1 MRFTSDRTRLPGA
14 LVVALCLAAG
24 VVQAQGQ
31 TGAITGAVT
40 DRVTNTPLSS
50 VRVSVLGTNRAAVTN
65 QQGRYTLAGL
75 PAGTY
80 QVQAT
85 IIGYAATTNAATV
98 AAGQAANVDFG
109 LRPAAVSLDAV
120 TVTTPAGEQRARESG
135 NAITNIDLPKV
146 IENQT
151 TASLADALSGRDA
164 GVQVLQSGGT
174 VGTGTRIRIRGQTSL
189 SLSNE
194 PVYYVDG
201 VRVESG
207 DNSLSIG
214 TGGQAPSRINDI
226 NPEDI
231 ANVEVVKG
239 PAAATLYGTQAANGV
254 IRITTKH
261 GVAGPARWRIYSE
274 GGIMNDKNQ
283 YPTNYFGWGH
293 RDSVP
298 PTGPVIQIIQQ
309 CRLLQSLATV
319 RPCVIDSLTTYNVL
333 MDPKQTPIGTGYRG
347 QVGLQVQGGTDQVQY
362 YLSGDYQD
370 DLGIY
375 RLPDVEYARLTTAY
389 AGIAPAYEVYR
400 PNEQKQTSIRSNI
413 HVLPIPQLDITGNL
427 GIVQSRARL
436 PQNDNNVTGFL
447 PSGLFGRGQEG
458 SPFIWGFFLPG
469 DVFQIL
475 TDQDIS
481 RVTGSLSSTWRPRTF
496 LTWRANVGLDYTGRN
511 DIQFQSRGQGPNFGT
526 FRQGRRSD
534 NRFTIFHYTTDLG
547 GTAQFQ
553 LTPTINSKTSVGLQ
567 FLKDNFFGVLANGQN
582 MPPGAKSITSAA
594 IRTATEQTTL
604 AVTLGTYIEQQFG
617 WRDRV
622 FITGAI
628 RHDRNSTFGI
638 ETRSVN
644 YPKIQ
649 GSWVIS
655 DEAFY
660 PHSMPVSNLKL
671 RFAYGASGQQ
681 PGSVDALL
689 FYLGQTATVFQG
701 ATASDQPGI
710 DLSAFGNLKLKPEWS
725 SELELGFD
733 AGLFDDAARLELTY
747 YNKRTKDALI
757 NRRLPPSQGINQTR
771 FENIGSV
778 QNRGLEVLLS
788 TQRDVG
794 SSARVDATVSIARN
808 TNKLLKLG
816 VPPIVNGEIQQR
828 EGYPLFGFWDRPI
841 LGFNDANHNGIIEV
855 GEVTVGDTA
864 LYLGSSIPRTV
875 ITLNAGLSFFK
886 NRLRL
891 AGQLDY
897 RGDWKAYNLTERFR
911 CVGAGFNCAAV
922 NDPNDNLADQ
932 ARAVAAGSSA
942 RGFTQAGYI
951 TNGTFMRLREAS
963 LTYTAPEAWAK
974 LVRAQS
980 MQFSLTGR
988 NLLKWTNYDGIDP
1001 ELNGN
1006 GQSDFPDDF
1015 LTAPPIRT
1023 VAVRVS
1029 LGF

>member
-1 MRFTSDRTRLPGA
+1 MRLNSGRASLTAG
-14 LVVALCLAAG
+14 LAAAVLLLG
-24 VVQAQGQ
+24 AAPICAVAQQQQG
-31 TGAITGAVT
+31 TISGTVT
-40 DRVTNTPLSS
+40 DRVAGAPIPT
-50 VRVSVLGTNRAAVTN
+50 VRVSALNTNRSAFTN
-65 QQGRYTLAGL
+65 QQGRYSLQGL
-75 PAGTY
+75 PPGTY
-80 QVQAT
+80 QVQAA
-85 IIGYAATTNAATV
+85 IIGYGAVSNPATV
-98 AAGQAANVDFG
+98 TAGQTTTVDFV
-109 LRPAAVSLDAV
+109 LRPAAVSLDVV
-120 TVTTPAGEQRARESG
+120 TVVTPAGEQRARESG
-135 NAITNIDLPKV
+135 NAITNINLPNV
-146 IENQT
+146 IANQT
-151 TASLADALSGRDA
+151 TSSLADALSGRDA
-164 GVQVLQSGGT
+164 GVQILQSGGT

-194 PVYYVDG
+194 PIYYVDG

-214 TGGQAPSRINDI
+214 TGGQSPSRINDI

-283 YPTNYFGWGH
+283 YPTNYFSWGH
-293 RDSVP
+293 RGTT
-298 PTGPVIQIIQQ
+298 TGIQ
-309 CRLLQSLATV
+309 CRLLSSLATTN
-319 RPCVIDSLTTYNVL
+319 PCVIDSLTSYNVL
-333 MDPKQTPIGTGYRG
+333 MDPTQTPIGTGYRG
-347 QVGLQVQGGTDQVQY
+347 QLGLQVQGGTDQVQY
-362 YLSGDYQD
+362 YVSGDYQD

-375 RLPDVEYARLTTAY
+375 QLPDVEYGRLTKAY
-389 AGIAPAYEVYR
+389 AGITPAYNVYR
-400 PNEQKQTSIRSNI
+400 PNEQRQTSFRSNI
-413 HVLPIPQLDITGNL
+413 HILPIPQLDITGNL
-427 GIVQSRARL
+427 GLVQSRARL

-458 SPFIWGFFLPG
+458 SPLIWGFFLPG

-481 RVTGSLSSTWRPRTF
+481 RVTGSLAGAWRPTTF

-511 DIQFQSRGQGPNFGT
+511 DIQFQSRGQGPQFGT

-534 NRFTIFHYTTDLG
+534 NRFTIFHYTGDVG
-547 GTAQFQ
+547 GTAQFN
-553 LTPTINSKTSVGLQ
+553 LTPTVSSKTSVGLQ

-582 MPPGAKSITSAA
+582 LPPGAKSISSAA

-604 AVTLGTYIEQQFG
+604 AVTLGTYIEEQVA

-622 FITGAI
+622 FVTGAV

-644 YPKIQ
+644 YPKIA
-649 GSWVIS
+649 GAWVIS
-655 DEAFY
+655 DESFY
-660 PHSMPVSNLKL
+660 PRSMPFNNLKL

-701 ATASDQPGI
+701 TAATDQPGI

-725 SELELGFD
+725 REFELGFD
-733 AGLFDDAARLELTY
+733 AGFLHDAGRLELTY

-778 QNRGLEVLLS
+778 QNRGLEALI
-788 TQRDVG
+788 
-794 SSARVDATVSIARN
+794 SAQGGITSGVAGDATLSIARN

-841 LGFNDANHNGIIEV
+841 LSYNDANNNGIIEV

-864 LYLGSSIPRTV
+864 VYLGSSIPRTV
-875 ITLNAGLSFFK
+875 VTFNAGLSFFHNK
-886 NRLRL
+886 LRL

-911 CVGAGFNCAAV
+911 CVGAGFNCIGV
-922 NDPNDNLADQ
+922 NDPNAPAAEQ
-932 ARAVAAGSSA
+932 ARAVAAGSA
-942 RGFTQAGYI
+942 LKGFTQAGYI
-951 TNGTFMRLREAS
+951 TDGAFMRLREAS
-963 LTYTAPEAWAK
+963 LTYTAPDAWAK
-974 LVRAQS
+974 MVHAQS
-980 MQFSLTGR
+980 LQFSVTGR

-1023 VAVRVS
+1023 LAVRVS

>member
-1 MRFTSDRTRLPGA
+1 MRLTSGRASLTAGLAAALLFGGGAAATRL
-14 LVVALCLAAG
+14 AAQ
-24 VVQAQGQ
+24 QAQQQGGING
-31 TGAITGAVT
+31 TVT
-40 DRVTNTPLSS
+40 DRVSGAPLAS
-50 VRVSVLGTNRAAVTN
+50 VRVSVLNTNRSAFTN
-65 QQGRYTLAGL
+65 QQGKFFLQGL
-75 PAGTY
+75 PVGTY
-80 QVQAT
+80 QLQASL
-85 IIGYAATTNAATV
+85 IGYGAATGSAAVTTGQNAT
-98 AAGQAANVDFG
+98 VDFG
-109 LRPAAVSLDAV
+109 LKAAAVSLDVV
-120 TVTTPAGEQRARESG
+120 TVVTPAGEQRAREAGTATS
-135 NAITNIDLPKV
+135 NIDMPT
-146 IENQT
+146 ITQNQT
-151 TASLADALSGRDA
+151 VTTFADAMSGRDA

-239 PAAATLYGTQAANGV
+239 PAASTLYGTQAANGV

-261 GVAGPARWRIYSE
+261 GVAGPARWRVYAE
-274 GGIMNDKNQ
+274 GGVLNDKNQ
-283 YPTNYFGWGH
+283 YPTNFMSWGH
-293 RDSVP
+293 RGAT
-298 PTGPVIQIIQQ
+298 TGIQ
-309 CRLLQSLATV
+309 CRLLSSVATTN
-319 RPCVIDSLTTYNVL
+319 PCVIDSMTSYNVL

-347 QVGLQVQGGTDQVQY
+347 QLGLQVQGGTDQVQY
-362 YLSGDYQD
+362 YLSGDYSD

-375 RLPDVEYARLTTAY
+375 RLSDVEYQRLTTTF
-389 AGIAPAYEVYR
+389 AGSPPPYEVYR
-400 PNEQKQTSIRSNI
+400 PNEQKQTSLRSNI
-413 HVLPIPQLDITGNL
+413 HILPMPQLDITGNL
-427 GIVQSRARL
+427 GLVQSRARL

-458 SPFIWGFFLPG
+458 SPNIWGFFLPG

-475 TDQDIS
+475 TQQDIS
-481 RVTGSLSSTWRPRTF
+481 RVTGSLAGNYRPTTF
-496 LTWRANVGLDYTGRN
+496 LTVRANVGLDYTGRN
-511 DIQFQSRGQGPNFGT
+511 DIQFQARGEGPNFSN
-526 FRQGRRSD
+526 FKQGRRSD
-534 NRFTIFHYTTDLG
+534 NRFTIFHYTSDLS
-547 GTAQFQ
+547 GTAQFE
-553 LTPTINSKTSVGLQ
+553 LSPTVNSRTSVGLQ
-567 FLKDNFFGVLANGQN
+567 FLKDDFFGVLANGQN
-582 MPPGAKSITSAA
+582 MPPGAHSITSGA
-594 IRTATEQTTL
+594 IRTASEQTTL
-604 AVTLGTYIEQQFG
+604 AVTLGYYAEEQIG

-622 FITGAI
+622 FITGGL

-638 ETRSVN
+638 KTRSVS

-655 DEAFY
+655 DEDFY

-681 PGSVDALL
+681 PGSTDALL
-689 FYLGQTATVFQG
+689 FYLGQTATING
-701 ATASDQPGI
+701 SDQPGI
-710 DLSAFGNLKLKPEWS
+710 DLSAFGNPNLKPEWS
-725 SELELGFD
+725 SEVELGFD
-733 AGLFDDAARLELTY
+733 AGLFKDAARFELTY

-757 NRRLPPSQGINQTR
+757 SRRLPPSQGINQTR

-778 QNRGLEVLLS
+778 QNRGIEALI
-788 TQRDVG
+788 
-794 SSARVDATVSIARN
+794 SARQDISPKVGWDATISIARN

-841 LGFNDANHNGIIEV
+841 TGYTDANGNGIIEV
-855 GEVTVGDTA
+855 NEVTVADSA
-864 LYLGSSIPRTV
+864 LYLGSSIPRTIV
-875 ITLNAGLSFFK
+875 TLNAGFNFLR

-891 AGQLDY
+891 SGQFDY

-911 CVGAGFNCAAV
+911 CVGAGFNCEGV
-922 NDPNDNLADQ
+922 NDPNAPFAEQ
-932 ARAVAAGSSA
+932 ARSVAAGSSA
-942 RGFTQAGYI
+942 LGFSQAGYI
-951 TNGTFMRLREAS
+951 TDGTFLRLREAS
-963 LTYTAPEAWAK
+963 LTYTAPDNWART
-974 LVRAQS
+974 VHAQS

-1006 GQSDFPDDF
+1006 GQSDLPDDF

-1023 VAVRVS
+1023 MAVRVS

>member
-1 MRFTSDRTRLPGA
+1 MRFTIGRSRLLGVLA
-14 LVVALCLAAG
+14 VALAFGAG
-24 VVQAQGQ
+24 VAQAQQQSG
-31 TGAITGAVT
+31 TISGTVT
-40 DRVTNTPLSS
+40 DRINNAVLAS
-50 VRVSVLGTNRAAVTN
+50 VRVSALGTNRSAVTN
-65 QQGRYTLAGL
+65 QQGHYTLAGI

-85 IIGYAATTNAATV
+85 IIGYAATTNPATV
-98 AAGQAANVDFG
+98 AAGQAATVDFA

-120 TVTTPAGEQRARESG
+120 TVVTPAGEQRARESG
-135 NAITNIDLPKV
+135 NAITNINLPTV
-146 IENQT
+146 IANQT
-151 TASLADALSGRDA
+151 TSNLADALSGRDA

-261 GVAGPARWRIYSE
+261 GIAGPARWRIYSE
-274 GGIMNDKNQ
+274 GGILNDKNK
-283 YPTNYFGWGH
+283 YPTNYFSWGH
-293 RDSVP
+293 RGAATV
-298 PTGPVIQIIQQ
+298 Q
-309 CRLLQSLATV
+309 CRLLSSLAVTN
-319 RPCVIDSLTTYNVL
+319 PCVIDSMTSYNVL
-333 MDPKQTPIGTGYRG
+333 MDPAQTPIGTGYRG
-347 QVGLQVQGGTDQVQY
+347 QLGLQVGGGTDQVQY
-362 YLSGDYQD
+362 YVSGDYQD

-375 RLPDVEYARLTTAY
+375 RLSDVEYGRLTQAY

-400 PNEQKQTSIRSNI
+400 PNEQKQSSFRSNVHI
-413 HVLPIPQLDITGNL
+413 LPIPQLDITGNL
-427 GIVQSRARL
+427 GLVQSRARL

-447 PSGLFGRGQEG
+447 PSGLFGRGQAG
-458 SPFIWGFFLPG
+458 SPLIWGFFLPG

-475 TDQDIS
+475 TEQDIS
-481 RVTGSLSSTWRPRTF
+481 RVTGSLSSSWRPTTF

-511 DIQFQSRGQGPNFGT
+511 DIQFQSRGQGPNFSS

-534 NRFTIFHYTTDLG
+534 NRFTIFHYTADVG
-547 GTAQFQ
+547 GTAQFN
-553 LTPTINSKTSVGLQ
+553 LTPTVTSKTSVGLQ
-567 FLKDNFFGVLANGQN
+567 FLKDNFNGVLANGQN

-594 IRTATEQTTL
+594 IRTASEATTL
-604 AVTLGTYIEQQFG
+604 SVTLGTYVEEQIG
-617 WRDRV
+617 WRDRM
-622 FITGAI
+622 FLTGAV

-638 ETRSVN
+638 QTRSVN
-644 YPKIQ
+644 YPKIA

-655 DEAFY
+655 DETFF
-660 PHSMPVSNLKL
+660 PRSVPVSNLKL

-681 PGSVDALL
+681 PGSIDALL
-689 FYLGQTATVFQG
+689 FYLGQTATLFQG
-701 ATASDQPGI
+701 TTASDQPGI
-710 DLSAFGNLKLKPEWS
+710 DLSAFGNPSLKPEWS

-733 AGLFDDAARLELTY
+733 AGLLHDAARFELTY

-778 QNRGLEVLLS
+778 QNRGIEALLS
-788 TQRDVG
+788 MQGGITSGVAG
-794 SSARVDATVSIARN
+794 DATLSIARN
-808 TNKLLKLG
+808 TNKVLKLG
-816 VPPIVNGEIQQR
+816 VPPIVNGEIQER

-841 LGFNDANHNGIIEV
+841 LGFNDANNNGIIEV

-864 LYLGSSIPRTV
+864 VYLGSSIPRTV
-875 ITLNAGLSFFK
+875 VTLNAGLSFFH

-922 NDPNDNLADQ
+922 NNPKAAPADQ
-932 ARAVAAGSSA
+932 ARAVAAGSA
-942 RGFTQAGYI
+942 LKGFTQAGYI

-963 LTYTAPEAWAK
+963 LTYTAPDAWAK

-1006 GQSDFPDDF
+1006 GQSDLPDDF

-1023 VAVRVS
+1023 LAVRVS